1 MDGTAKI
8 TGTRSLLGHDNV
20 TTDNSGSQS
29 SSTPPSDS
37 TTLRFQPNTNEQ
49 EEATASR
56 GFSRSRSTPLHDKRI
71 GNDASAE
78 NTTGTNIIVPG
89 FESEFKLQNAKS
101 NLPPWLRTQQN
112 PIPTSDSPVAMNVL
126 DQMTKNIATRPS
138 DTNMF
143 SVPAHITQKTQNEQ
157 FGNSLSPQD
166 GDNANNSAKNSAFSQ
181 AVGPTNSVS
190 THTGQGQGTVSSSS
204 GHRSLPAIMQGQI
217 LPTVNSSSLLPT
229 SQPNSTFAQSGS
241 GSMMSFA
248 AQRVLFPSSNNLTT
262 SSSLQSTE
270 AFDRCSAPGI

>member
-1 MDGTAKI
+1 MDGIAKI

-20 TTDNSGSQS
+20 TTDNSGGLSP
-29 SSTPPSDS
+29 STPPSDS
-37 TTLRFQPNTNEQ
+37 TTLQFQPDTNEQ

-56 GFSRSRSTPLHDKRI
+56 GFSRSRSTPLHDERI

-78 NTTGTNIIVPG
+78 NITGTNINVPG

-112 PIPTSDSPVAMNVL
+112 PIPASAPVVMNVL

-138 DTNMF
+138 DSNMF
-143 SVPAHITQKTQNEQ
+143 SIPPHITQKTQNEQ
-157 FGNSLSPQD
+157 FGNSLSAQV
-166 GDNANNSAKNSAFSQ
+166 GDSANDTAKNSAFSQ
-181 AVGPTNSVS
+181 AIGSTNSVS

-204 GHRSLPAIMQGQI
+204 GHMSLPAIMQGQV
-217 LPTVNSSSLLPT
+217 LPTINSSSLIPI
-229 SQPNSTFAQSGS
+229 SQQNSTFAQSGS

-248 AQRVLFPSSNNLTT
+248 AQRVLFPSSNNLSS

-270 AFDRCSAPGI
+270 AFERCSAPGT

>member
-1 MDGTAKI
+1 MDGIAKI

-20 TTDNSGSQS
+20 TTDNSGGLSP
-29 SSTPPSDS
+29 STPPSDS
-37 TTLRFQPNTNEQ
+37 TTLQFQPDTNEQ

-56 GFSRSRSTPLHDKRI
+56 GFSRSRSTPLHDERI

-78 NTTGTNIIVPG
+78 NITGTNINVPG

-112 PIPTSDSPVAMNVL
+112 PIPASAPVVMNVL

-138 DTNMF
+138 DSNMF
-143 SVPAHITQKTQNEQ
+143 SVPPHITQKTQNEQ
-157 FGNSLSPQD
+157 FGNSLSAQV
-166 GDNANNSAKNSAFSQ
+166 GDSANDTAKNSAFSQ
-181 AVGPTNSVS
+181 AIGSTNSVS

-204 GHRSLPAIMQGQI
+204 GHMSLPAIMQGQV
-217 LPTVNSSSLLPT
+217 LPTINSSSLIPI
-229 SQPNSTFAQSGS
+229 SQQNSTFAQSGS

-248 AQRVLFPSSNNLTT
+248 AQRVLFPSSNNLSS

-270 AFDRCSAPGI
+270 AFERCSAPGT